1 MHWTALADVRIQKVK
16 IHKGERKMTKEVAEE
31 IYSKMCKCRDRIFD
45 THYCEDN
52 PCTGCEYQVDPDL
65 EEEALRVLG
74 KL

>member
-1 MHWTALADVRIQKVK
+1 
-16 IHKGERKMTKEVAEE
+16 MTKEEAEA

-52 PCTGCEYQVDPDL
+52 PCADCEYQVASEL
-65 EEEALRVLG
+65 KEEALRVLG

>member
-1 MHWTALADVRIQKVK
+1 
-16 IHKGERKMTKEVAEE
+16 MTKEVAEE
-31 IYSKMCKCRDRIFD
+31 IYSKMCKCRNRIFD

-65 EEEALRVLG
+65 KEEALRVLG